1 MSPFHTSLNH
11 IAFTFSEDNTWE
23 PEENLDCP
31 DLIAA
36 FEAKY
41 TPPGPEESE
50 RNTTNKVKD
59 ITEDNRP
66 RGFDRGLEPAKILG
80 ATDASGELMFLMMWK
95 GCDEADLV
103 PASQANVRC
112 PNIVIDFYQNKIPWY
127 VQQTVIAEIEILD

>member
-1 MSPFHTSLNH
+1 MNLYS
-11 IAFTFSEDNTWE
+11 TFSEDNTWE

-36 FEAKY
+36 FESTLNKNVSSNSQDN
-41 TPPGPEESE
+41 ESE
-50 RNTTNKVKD
+50 KLKN

-66 RGFDRGLEPAKILG
+66 RGFDRGLEPAKIVG

-103 PASQANVRC
+103 PASQVNVRC
-112 PNIVIDFYQNKIPWY
+112 PNIVIDFYQNKIPWNT
-127 VQQTVIAEIEILD
+127 VQNVIAEIEILD

>member
-1 MSPFHTSLNH
+1 MNNH
-11 IAFTFSEDNTWE
+11 KYYNNIYIFSEDNTWE

-36 FEAKY
+36 FESKAA
-41 TPPGPEESE
+41 PEEPE
-50 RNTTNKVKD
+50 MNTTNKLKD

-66 RGFDRGLEPAKILG
+66 RGFDRGLEPASILG

-103 PASQANVRC
+103 PASQVNVRC

-127 VQQTVIAEIEILD
+127 CQQTVIAEIEILD